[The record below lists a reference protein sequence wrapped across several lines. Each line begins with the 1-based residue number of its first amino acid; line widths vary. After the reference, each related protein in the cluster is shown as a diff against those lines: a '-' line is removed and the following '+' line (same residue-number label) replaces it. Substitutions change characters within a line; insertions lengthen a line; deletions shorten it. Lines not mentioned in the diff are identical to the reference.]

1 MPARI
6 SRASCFG
13 LLAGLLLINANASL
27 AADYPDK
34 IIRLIVPYGPGGATD
49 VTSRTI
55 APRLSAKLGQ
65 QVVVD
70 NRPGGAA
77 IVGMTLVAKAP
88 ADGYTLLMATI
99 AFAANPALY
108 TKLPF
113 DSLKDFTPVSLVAI
127 VPTVL
132 AVHPSVPARSARE
145 LIALAKAKPGSLNFA
160 SAGNGTIN
168 HLAPEL
174 LNYMTG
180 IKMVHVP
187 YKSGAAVV
195 TSVVSGEV
203 SMAFTTTP
211 TSLEFFKQGKLI
223 ALAVSGSKR
232 VAALPDVPTLGET
245 VKGFDAVEW
254 QGIVVPAGTPKEV
267 ISTLHKE
274 IVSTLADPAVKER
287 ILAQGSVIVG
297 STPQEFDAHIKTELA
312 KWSKVAKETGIKADL

>member
-1 MPARI
+1 MLVRI
-6 SRASCFG
+6 SSAFCFG
-13 LLAGLLLINANASL
+13 FLAGLLLINANASL

-55 APRLSAKLGQ
+55 APRLSARLGQ

-174 LNYMTG
+174 LKYM
-180 IKMVHVP
+180 
-187 YKSGAAVV
+187 
-195 TSVVSGEV
+195 
-203 SMAFTTTP
+203 
-211 TSLEFFKQGKLI
+211 
-223 ALAVSGSKR
+223 
-232 VAALPDVPTLGET
+232 
-245 VKGFDAVEW
+245 
-254 QGIVVPAGTPKEV
+254 
-267 ISTLHKE
+267 ST
-274 IVSTLADPAVKER
+274 
-287 ILAQGSVIVG
+287 
-297 STPQEFDAHIKTELA
+297 
-312 KWSKVAKETGIKADL
+312 

>member
-1 MPARI
+1 MLARI
-6 SRASCFG
+6 SSGSCSG
-13 LLAGLLLINANASL
+13 LLAGLLLINANVSI
-27 AADYPDK
+27 AADYPNK
-34 IIRLIVPYGPGGATD
+34 PIRLIVPYAAGGATD

-55 APRLSAKLGQ
+55 APRLSEKLGQ
-65 QVVVD
+65 QIIVD

-77 IVGMTLVAKAP
+77 ILGMSMVAKAP
-88 ADGYTLLMATI
+88 ADGYTMLMATI

-108 TKLPF
+108 SKLPF

-132 AVHPSVPARSARE
+132 AIHPSVPARSARE

-174 LNYMTG
+174 LKYMTG
-180 IKMVHVP
+180 TSMVHVP
-187 YKSGAAVV
+187 YKGGSFVV
-195 TSVVSGEV
+195 TAVLSGEV

-223 ALAVSGSKR
+223 PLAVSGTNR
-232 VAALPDVPTLGET
+232 LPVLPDVPTLGET

-267 ISTLHKE
+267 IGVLHKE
-274 IVSTLADPAVKER
+274 IVSTLTDPAVRER

-297 STPQEFDAHIKTELA
+297 STPQEFEAHIKADLV
-312 KWSKVAKETGIKADL
+312 KWAKVAKETGIKAD

>member
-1 MPARI
+1 MLTRI
-6 SRASCFG
+6 SSGSCFG
-13 LLAGLLLINANASL
+13 LLAGLLLINANVSI
-27 AADYPDK
+27 AADYPNK
-34 IIRLIVPYGPGGATD
+34 PIRLIVPYAAGGATD

-55 APRLSAKLGQ
+55 APRLSEKLGQ
-65 QVVVD
+65 QIIVD

-77 IVGMTLVAKAP
+77 ILGMSMVAKAP
-88 ADGYTLLMATI
+88 ADGYTMLMATI

-108 TKLPF
+108 SKLPF

-132 AVHPSVPARSARE
+132 AIHPSVPARSARE

-174 LNYMTG
+174 LKYMTG
-180 IKMVHVP
+180 TNMVHVP
-187 YKSGAAVV
+187 YKGGSFVV
-195 TSVVSGEV
+195 TAVLSGEV

-223 ALAVSGSKR
+223 PLAVSGTNR
-232 VAALPDVPTLGET
+232 LPVLPDVPTLGET

-267 ISTLHKE
+267 IGILHKE
-274 IVSTLADPAVKER
+274 IVSTLTDPAVRER

-297 STPQEFDAHIKTELA
+297 STPREFEAHIKADLV
-312 KWSKVAKETGIKADL
+312 KWAKVAKETGIKAD

>member
-1 MPARI
+1 MAKM
-6 SRASCFG
+6 SNGFYFAMLS
-13 LLAGLLLINANASL
+13 LLFTLNPNALL

-34 IIRLIVPYGPGGATD
+34 AIRLIVPYGPGGATD

-55 APRLSAKLGQ
+55 APRLSEKLGQ

-88 ADGYTLLMATI
+88 ADGYTMLMATI

-108 TKLPF
+108 AKLPF

-132 AVHPSVPARSARE
+132 AIHPSIPARSVRE

-174 LNYMTG
+174 LKSMTG
-180 IKMVHVP
+180 TNMVHVP

-195 TSVVSGEV
+195 TSVISGEV

-223 ALAVSGSKR
+223 PLAVSGAQR
-232 VAALPDVPTLGET
+232 LALLPGVPTLGET
-245 VKGFDAVEW
+245 VTGFDAVEW

-267 ISTLHKE
+267 INTLHKG

-297 STPQEFDAHIKTELA
+297 STPQEFDAHIRAELA
-312 KWSKVAKETGIKADL
+312 KWLKVAKETGIKADL

>member
-1 MPARI
+1 MAKM
-6 SRASCFG
+6 SNGFYFAMLS
-13 LLAGLLLINANASL
+13 LLFTLNPNALL

-34 IIRLIVPYGPGGATD
+34 AIRLIVPYGPGGATD

-55 APRLSAKLGQ
+55 APRLSEKLGQ

-88 ADGYTLLMATI
+88 ADGYTMLMATI

-108 TKLPF
+108 AKLPF

-132 AVHPSVPARSARE
+132 AIHPSIPARSVRE

-174 LNYMTG
+174 LKSMTSTN
-180 IKMVHVP
+180 MVHVP

-195 TSVVSGEV
+195 TSVISGEV

-223 ALAVSGSKR
+223 PLAVSGAQR
-232 VAALPDVPTLGET
+232 LALLPGVPTLGET
-245 VKGFDAVEW
+245 VTGFDAVEW

-267 ISTLHKE
+267 INTLHKE

-297 STPQEFDAHIKTELA
+297 STPQEFDAHIRAELA
-312 KWSKVAKETGIKADL
+312 KWLKVAKETGIKADL

>member
-1 MPARI
+1 MVKVSPIFCRVMLSSLPAL
-6 SRASCFG
+6 SPHA
-13 LLAGLLLINANASL
+13 LL

-34 IIRLIVPYGPGGATD
+34 AIRLIVPYGAGGATD

-55 APRLSAKLGQ
+55 APRLAEKLGQ
-65 QVVVD
+65 QVIVD

-77 IVGMTLVAKAP
+77 IVGMNLVAKAP
-88 ADGYTLLMATI
+88 ADGYTMLMATI

-108 TKLPF
+108 AKLPF
-113 DSLKDFTPVSLVAI
+113 DSLKDFTPVSMVTI

-132 AVHPSVPARSARE
+132 AIHPSIPARSVRE
-145 LIALAKAKPGSLNFA
+145 LIALAKAKPDSLNFA

-174 LNYMTG
+174 LKSMTG
-180 IKMVHVP
+180 TKMIHVP

-195 TSVVSGEV
+195 TSVISGEV

-223 ALAVSGSKR
+223 PLAVSGAQR
-232 VAALPDVPTLGET
+232 IAVLPDVPAVGET
-245 VKGFDAVEW
+245 VAGFDAVEW
-254 QGIVVPAGTPKEV
+254 QGIVVPAGTPRDV
-267 ISTLHKE
+267 INTLHRE

-297 STPQEFDAHIKTELA
+297 NTPQEFEAHIKAELT
-312 KWSKVAKETGIKADL
+312 KWLKVAKETGIKADL

>member
-1 MPARI
+1 MLTRI
-6 SRASCFG
+6 SSGSCFG
-13 LLAGLLLINANASL
+13 LLAGLLLMNANVSI
-27 AADYPDK
+27 AADYPNK
-34 IIRLIVPYGPGGATD
+34 PIRLIVPYAAGGATD

-55 APRLSAKLGQ
+55 APRLSEKLGQ
-65 QVVVD
+65 QIIVD

-77 IVGMTLVAKAP
+77 ILGMSMVAKAP
-88 ADGYTLLMATI
+88 ADGYTMLMATI

-108 TKLPF
+108 SKLPF

-132 AVHPSVPARSARE
+132 AIHPSVPARSARE

-174 LNYMTG
+174 LKYMTG
-180 IKMVHVP
+180 TNMVHVP
-187 YKSGAAVV
+187 YKGGSFVV
-195 TSVVSGEV
+195 TAVLSGEV

-223 ALAVSGSKR
+223 PLAVSGTNR
-232 VAALPDVPTLGET
+232 LPVLPDVPTLGET

-267 ISTLHKE
+267 IGILHKE
-274 IVSTLADPAVKER
+274 IVSTLTDPAVRER

-297 STPQEFDAHIKTELA
+297 STPREFEAHIKADLV
-312 KWSKVAKETGIKADL
+312 KWAKVAKETGIKAD

>member
-1 MPARI
+1 MLARI
-6 SRASCFG
+6 SSGSCFA
-13 LLAGLLLINANASL
+13 LLAGLLSINANVAI
-27 AADYPDK
+27 AADYPNK
-34 IIRLIVPYGPGGATD
+34 PIRLIVPYAAGGATD

-55 APRLSAKLGQ
+55 APRLSEKLGQ
-65 QVVVD
+65 QIIVD

-77 IVGMTLVAKAP
+77 ILGMSLVAKAP
-88 ADGYTLLMATI
+88 ADGYTMLMATI

-108 TKLPF
+108 SKLPF
-113 DSLKDFTPVSLVAI
+113 DSLKDFTPVSLVAT

-132 AVHPSVPARSARE
+132 AIHPSVPARSARE

-174 LNYMTG
+174 LKYMTG
-180 IKMVHVP
+180 TSMVHVP
-187 YKSGAAVV
+187 YKGGSFVV
-195 TSVVSGEV
+195 TAVLSGEV

-223 ALAVSGSKR
+223 PLAVSGTSR
-232 VAALPDVPTLGET
+232 LAVLPDVPTLSET

-267 ISTLHKE
+267 IGILHKE
-274 IVSTLADPAVKER
+274 IVSTLTDPAVRER

-297 STPQEFDAHIKTELA
+297 STPQEFEAHIKADLA
-312 KWSKVAKETGIKADL
+312 KWAKVAKETGIKAD